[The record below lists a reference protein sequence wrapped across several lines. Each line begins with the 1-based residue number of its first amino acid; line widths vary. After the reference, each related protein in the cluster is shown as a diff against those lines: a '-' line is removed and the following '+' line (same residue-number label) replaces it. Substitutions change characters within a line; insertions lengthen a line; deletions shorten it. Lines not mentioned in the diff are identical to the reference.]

1 MNLIINQNLQLY
13 LMNLLTKERMKKLYD
28 SVDYNNLKFEYI
40 GTTKDVSFYEYKN
53 SKELFTAIKTNQINF
68 DDAVKR

>member
-53 SKELFTAIKTNQINF
+53 SKELFTAIKANQINF